1 MSNQL
6 LTDLTTVSP
15 SAFMIWLGQWR
26 LNSMDDRGCLF
37 VLRFVLSAFRSR
49 PPQDQF
55 WAAAAQFFSQKPQNG
70 NTISAK
76 DVKILM
82 GRMIMLEP
90 EQARALLAHFSEV
103 FAAPSERFYWN
114 TVNDAIQLYSV
125 APPVHTN

>member
-6 LTDLTTVSP
+6 LTDLTSVSP

-55 WAAAAQFFSQKPQNG
+55 WAAAAQFFGQKPQAG
-70 NTISAK
+70 DTISAK

-82 GRMIMLEP
+82 GRMIMLEA

-103 FAAPSERFYWN
+103 YAGPSERFYWN
-114 TVNDAIQLYSV
+114 TVGDAIQLYSA